1 MDTPSLYALFY
12 MDRNLHKSEYEKRFQ
27 NPETI
32 HLDFT
37 IDKHPAFFL
46 PTMDFYKKAFSIER
60 ADNQINQLCNMLP
73 PLAIHQFALRCLI
86 DEIVL
91 TNNIE
96 GVHSTRKEITEILT
110 DLSENTKARRFYGLV
125 NKYTMLISNDEI
137 PINSCQDIRKI
148 YDDLFL
154 DEIEAENKP
163 DGMIF
168 RKDRVSVYSPTGKEI
183 HYGLAP
189 ESAIIDAMEK
199 ALTILRDEKIELLFR
214 VSVFHYLFGYIHPFY
229 DGNGRT
235 SRFISSYILSKQYN
249 HIISYRIAYTIKE
262 NIGKYYEAFKI
273 CNHPNNMGDLTL
285 FVDMFLTIVDISMT
299 NLRKSLE
306 GRVQRLE
313 HYRLMI
319 SRLPGGS
326 DPKIV
331 PLYDLF
337 IQAALFSDYGISASE
352 CCDTA
357 GISKNTFFSRIKHIP
372 DQLMIRRNQGRSV
385 FYSLNLQAVDESY

>member
-154 DEIEAENKP
+154 
-163 DGMIF
+163 F
-168 RKDRVSVYSPTGKEI
+168 
-183 HYGLAP
+183 
-189 ESAIIDAMEK
+189 
-199 ALTILRDEKIELLFR
+199 
-214 VSVFHYLFGYIHPFY
+214 
-229 DGNGRT
+229 
-235 SRFISSYILSKQYN
+235 FI
-249 HIISYRIAYTIKE
+249 
-262 NIGKYYEAFKI
+262 
-273 CNHPNNMGDLTL
+273 
-285 FVDMFLTIVDISMT
+285 
-299 NLRKSLE
+299 
-306 GRVQRLE
+306 
-313 HYRLMI
+313 
-319 SRLPGGS
+319 
-326 DPKIV
+326 
-331 PLYDLF
+331 
-337 IQAALFSDYGISASE
+337 
-352 CCDTA
+352 
-357 GISKNTFFSRIKHIP
+357 
-372 DQLMIRRNQGRSV
+372 
-385 FYSLNLQAVDESY
+385 